1 MNSITPGARSANPI
15 CVPDT
20 GPAVIPTPF
29 ARFHAAIA
37 ACSAIAELTDVAMQ
51 IAPNGPDSLSIE
63 AQRELFEFAN
73 RRFVELRGQEH
84 AA

>member
-1 MNSITPGARSANPI
+1 MNTITLGVCPANPI

-20 GPAVIPTPF
+20 APAIIPTPL
-29 ARFHAAIA
+29 ARFHARIA
-37 ACSAIAELTDVAMQ
+37 SCSSVAELTDVAMQ
-51 IAPNGPDSLSIE
+51 IAPNRPESLSIE

-73 RRFVELRGQEH
+73 RRFSELRGQEH